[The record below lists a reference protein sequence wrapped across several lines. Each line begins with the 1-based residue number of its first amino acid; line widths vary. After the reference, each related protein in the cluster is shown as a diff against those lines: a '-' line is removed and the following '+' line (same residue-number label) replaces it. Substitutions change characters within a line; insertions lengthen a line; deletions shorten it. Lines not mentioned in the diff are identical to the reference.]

1 MRLPLT
7 ICSLL
12 HSEAL
17 ALSLQELLSGERYL
31 LTQHKT
37 KPEFLNFLEE
47 RKQQLECLILE
58 YGNELL
64 SLVNQL
70 YEQGT
75 LLPVVILKGNSEA
88 SKDRPISTLSPEPY
102 FHEERETKP
111 TEIANNPSKQLTSE
125 KGISFYHAA
134 AVFVPTSQLSDIGD
148 RIDEAISHFLKLS
161 STNTSGEASSQIEAI
176 KEENVLL
183 KQQRRLAEKLRERLG
198 YLGVY
203 YKRNPQNFFRNLPAP
218 KRQEFLEQL
227 KLEYRQI
234 VLEYFRASIDINQ
247 KIDEFV
253 NVAFFADISVTHIVE
268 IHMELMDELSKQ
280 LKVEGRSDDVLLD
293 YRLTLIDAIAHLC
306 EMYRRSLPK
315 DT

>member
-1 MRLPLT
+1 MRLTLT
-7 ICSLL
+7 ICTLL

-17 ALSLQELLSGERYL
+17 AMSLQQLLSSERYL
-31 LTQHKT
+31 LTQHQT
-37 KPEFLNFLEE
+37 KETFLNFVEQ
-47 RKQQLECLILE
+47 RKQQLDCLVLE
-58 YGNELL
+58 DGSDLVP
-64 SLVNQL
+64 LVNAM

-75 LLPVVILKGNSEA
+75 LLPLVILKADSEPT
-88 SKDRPISTLSPEPY
+88 KDLATPTLSPEPY
-102 FHEERETKP
+102 SNEERQTKP
-111 TEIANNPSKQLTSE
+111 TQTPDNPSKQLTSE
-125 KGISFYHAA
+125 KGIGFYHAA
-134 AVFVPTSQLSDIGD
+134 AVFVPTSELSDIAQ

-161 STNTSGEASSQIEAI
+161 STNISDEASSQIDAI
-176 KEENVLL
+176 KEENALL

-218 KRQEFLEQL
+218 KRQEFIEQL

-234 VLEYFRASIDINQ
+234 VLEYFRSAIDLNP

-253 NVAFFADISVTHIVE
+253 NIAFFADISVTYIVE
-268 IHMELMDELSKQ
+268 IHMELMDELSKH
-280 LKVEGRSDDVLLD
+280 LKLEGRNDDVLLD
-293 YRLTLIDAIAHLC
+293 YRLTLIDVIAHLC